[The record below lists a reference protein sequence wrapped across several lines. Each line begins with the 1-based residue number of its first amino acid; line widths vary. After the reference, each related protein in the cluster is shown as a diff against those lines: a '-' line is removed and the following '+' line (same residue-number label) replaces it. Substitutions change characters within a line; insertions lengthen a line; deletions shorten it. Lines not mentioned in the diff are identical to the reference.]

1 MLLEMDTANASIESP
16 SASTNRVIESITL
29 FPPNLLSY
37 LFRPQRAPEKGGVRF
52 AALWGGAAKKRP
64 TDGAKPPM
72 SLVH

>member
-1 MLLEMDTANASIESP
+1 M
-16 SASTNRVIESITL
+16 RVCGRD
-29 FPPNLLSY
+29 N